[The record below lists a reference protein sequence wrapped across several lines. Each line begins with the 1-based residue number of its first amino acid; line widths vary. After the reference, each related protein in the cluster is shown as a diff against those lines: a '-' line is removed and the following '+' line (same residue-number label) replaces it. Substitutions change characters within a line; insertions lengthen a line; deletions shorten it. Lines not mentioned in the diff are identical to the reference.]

1 MNRLD
6 RQHLL
11 AEQKFLREH
20 LDRLPPSARLTRMS
34 VTSKLHGVEQAL
46 AESPLDER
54 EPAHVRLT
62 FNGRPVI
69 NTSGIFAEFGMKAV
83 SNFTDAVATV
93 AASLNTETALAAM
106 GPVPNREQY
115 QLIITGSA
123 LGSFGFELEEHR
135 AGQLPLEEVSP
146 VAQALDHT
154 QRLLASTLA
163 SDEELADSASE
174 TDPRALDK
182 VRTFLQT
189 LAENE
194 AICTMQYR
202 ERSFRFTDTGQ
213 VKASLARLG
222 QDNIKEENT
231 FLDGAFQGVL
241 PKGRTFEFVPA
252 GGQDVIRG
260 KVGPAIQDADALNN
274 HLHQPTRIKV
284 MVTRVANG
292 RPRYLL
298 SEMPTW
304 DAVSGN

>member
-11 AEQKFLREH
+11 AEQKFLREQ
-20 LDRLPPSARLTRMS
+20 LDRLPASARLARMS
-34 VTSKLHGVEQAL
+34 VASKLHSVKLTL
-46 AESPLDER
+46 ADSPLDER

-69 NTSGIFAEFGMKAV
+69 STYGIFAEFGMKAV
-83 SNFTDAVATV
+83 NSFTDAVATV
-93 AASLNTETALAAM
+93 AASLSMDTALAPM
-106 GPVPNREQY
+106 GPIPNREQY

-123 LGSFGFELEEHR
+123 LGSFGFELEEYR

-154 QRLLASTLA
+154 QKLLASTLA

-174 TDPRALDK
+174 TDPRAMDK
-182 VRTFLQT
+182 VRAFLQT

-202 ERSFRFTDTGQ
+202 ERSVRFTDAGQ

-222 QDNIKEENT
+222 QDNIKEENS
-231 FLDGAFQGVL
+231 FLEGAFQGVL

-252 GGQDVIRG
+252 GQTEEVIRG
-260 KVGPAIQDADALNN
+260 KVGSAIQNPDALNS

-298 SEMPTW
+298 LEMPTW
-304 DAVSGN
+304 DTAS